1 MLGAIGLLNAI
12 WIVMMIASVVCSVI
26 CGTAPAV
33 GEAVFQSC
41 ENCVS
46 FILKTGAFMVMWS
59 GIMNIAEESQLTHK
73 ISNIL
78 SPVIT
83 KVFKGV
89 KKGSKEEKLISFNL
103 AANMLGLSN
112 AATPLGMAAMKKLS
126 EKSLNSTATNN
137 MCMLAIINCSSLQLV
152 PSTLIALRSSYESVS
167 PADITVPI
175 WIASSLTV
183 VFAIFFTKLIQGRDI
198 SA

>member
-1 MLGAIGLLNAI
+1 
-12 WIVMMIASVVCSVI
+12 
-26 CGTAPAV
+26 
-33 GEAVFQSC
+33 
-41 ENCVS
+41 
-46 FILKTGAFMVMWS
+46 MVMWS

-89 KKGSKEEKLISFNL
+89 KKGSKEEKLISSNL

-137 MCMLAIINCSSLQLV
+137 MCMLAIIN
-152 PSTLIALRSSYESVS
+152 
-167 PADITVPI
+167 
-175 WIASSLTV
+175 
-183 VFAIFFTKLIQGRDI
+183 
-198 SA
+198 